1 MIEPVNQVVSSYIRN
16 DPSMP
21 GFTEVQKVQ
30 YVEQNGVQKIE
41 VDSYTVYNRQGREED
56 KYLAG
61 SRVNIE
67 V

>member
-1 MIEPVNQVVSSYIRN
+1 MIEPVSQVVSSYIRN

-21 GFTEVQKVQ
+21 GFTEVLKVQ

-41 VDSYTVYNRQGREED
+41 VDSYTVYNRQGREEE